1 MSYNKAYTEKNIQK
15 LIGNSL
21 KDENRLDANHKEVV
35 LDMLLQKMAQPKKE
49 FQPSIV
55 SVIGLSIMWIVATI
69 LVFTEFKDS
78 IYMLNVIKAALG
90 LSMLLIPV
98 SSIILIILKLRSHEK
113 RMV

>member
-1 MSYNKAYTEKNIQK
+1 MSNKKTYTEKNIQK
-15 LIGNSL
+15 LIGSSL
-21 KDENRLDANHKEVV
+21 KDENRLDTHHKEMV

-49 FQPSIV
+49 FQPGPV
-55 SVIGLSIMWIVATI
+55 SVIGLSVMWIVATI

-78 IYMLNVIKAALG
+78 IYMLDLIKAALG
-90 LSMLLIPV
+90 LSMLFIPV

>member
-1 MSYNKAYTEKNIQK
+1 MSIKKAYTEKNIQK
-15 LIGNSL
+15 LIGSSL
-21 KDENRLDANHKEVV
+21 KDKNRLDTHYKEVV
-35 LDMLLQKMAQPKKE
+35 LDMLLQKIAQPKKE
-49 FQPSIV
+49 FQPRPV
-55 SVIGLSIMWIVATI
+55 SVIGLCVMWIITTI

-78 IYMLNVIKAALG
+78 IYILDVIKAALG

>member
-1 MSYNKAYTEKNIQK
+1 MSSKKAYTEKNIQK
-15 LIGNSL
+15 LIGSSL
-21 KDENRLDANHKEVV
+21 KDENQLDAQFKEVV

-49 FQPSIV
+49 SQPRPV
-55 SVIGLSIMWIVATI
+55 SVIGLSVMWIVATI

-78 IYMLNVIKAALG
+78 IYMLDLIKAALG
-90 LSMLLIPV
+90 LSMLFIPV